1 MRLVG
6 TLPRK
11 QTALSRIGGSPLPS
25 ESRMPSP
32 SSQSLQPP
40 SLDGL
45 DVEPTDFDSAPQAL
59 DDLPA
64 GMDEVHA
71 VKPGYW
77 EARRR
82 PTLPTDRALAGAAL
96 DWMVRLPPALR
107 PRQLAERYP
116 RVVNH
121 IAETWTHPHHW
132 EHTFDELL
140 ADTRGGRQG
149 FPPELQDELKSL
161 RRYREGLMVR

>member
-1 MRLVG
+1 
-6 TLPRK
+6 
-11 QTALSRIGGSPLPS
+11 
-25 ESRMPSP
+25 MPST
-32 SSQSLQPP
+32 SSRPPQSLDAIEFE
-40 SLDGL
+40 L
-45 DVEPTDFDSAPQAL
+45 TDFDTARQAL
-59 DDLPA
+59 DELPA
-64 GMDEVHA
+64 GVEEVHRLE
-71 VKPGYW
+71 PGYW

-82 PTLPTDRALAGAAL
+82 PPVPTDRALAGAAL

-149 FPPELQDELKSL
+149 FPQELQNELKML
-161 RRYREGLMVR
+161 RRYREGLVVR